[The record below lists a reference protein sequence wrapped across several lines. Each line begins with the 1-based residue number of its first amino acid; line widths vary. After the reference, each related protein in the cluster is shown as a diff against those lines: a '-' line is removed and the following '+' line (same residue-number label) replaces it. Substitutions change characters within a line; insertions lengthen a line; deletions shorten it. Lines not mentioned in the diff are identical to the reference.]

1 MAFAKLTRDD
11 GKTPLYVNP
20 TQVVYVSLSRGK
32 TVIGLTGALGEGLG
46 RVFSVLETPE
56 EVMQRIDTHPRP

>member
-20 TQVVYVSLSRGK
+20 AQVVYVSISRNK
-32 TVIGLTGALGEGLG
+32 TVVDVTGSLGEGMG

-56 EVMQRIDTHPRP
+56 EVMRLIDTLDG